1 MFFQSRQP
9 EFITLLDNLQMFL
22 FFRQMRITVIYT
34 PTLSSLFI
42 IWLNNYQTAS
52 LFYKKEI
59 IFVWT
64 ETISITSSQQLAE
77 NIKRM

>member
-1 MFFQSRQP
+1 
-9 EFITLLDNLQMFL
+9 
-22 FFRQMRITVIYT
+22 MRITVIYT